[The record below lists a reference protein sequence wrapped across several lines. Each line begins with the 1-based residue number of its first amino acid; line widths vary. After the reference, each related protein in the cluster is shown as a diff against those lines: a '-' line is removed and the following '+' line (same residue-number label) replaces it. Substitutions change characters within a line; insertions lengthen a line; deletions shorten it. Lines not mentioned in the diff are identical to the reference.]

1 VKEIL
6 RKALS
11 WAVDVPP
18 ETTERAAAGG
28 NSDAAADFVRLS
40 SLQPGSSY
48 EPPAPAA
55 PATTVG
61 ALVEQSPVNVPT
73 EFATMHQGGEVD
85 FAAVYGAAAIPTNEA
100 AAVERVAGLVER
112 YGMMDRST
120 ARRAVMEALSF
131 ANVRLEDVLT
141 DGGLK
146 IQALVNYV
154 DSQEKLRQERESAAQ
169 QELTALEQRID
180 ALKTQVRTEREGQ
193 DGLRR
198 ACEAQAQRLEQV
210 IDFLTPD
217 AASAPETT
225 QGG

>member
-11 WAVDVPP
+11 WAVDVPADSR
-18 ETTERAAAGG
+18 EGSVSGAG
-28 NSDAAADFVRLS
+28 SDAAAELLRLS
-40 SLQPGSSY
+40 SNEIS
-48 EPPAPAA
+48 PPAAPP

-61 ALVEQSPVNVPT
+61 ELVEQSPVNVPT
-73 EFATMHQGGEVD
+73 EFPTVHHQGGEVD
-85 FAAVYGAAAIPTNEA
+85 FAAVYSAAAIPQNEA
-100 AAVERVAGLVER
+100 AAIERVAGLVER

-120 ARRAVMEALSF
+120 ARSAVLEALSF
-131 ANVRLEDVLT
+131 AGVRLVDVLT

-146 IQALVNYV
+146 LQALVNYV
-154 DSQEKLRQERESAAQ
+154 ESQEKLRQEHETAAQ
-169 QELTALEQRID
+169 QELAELEQRID

-193 DGLRR
+193 DALRR
-198 ACEAQAQRLEQV
+198 ACETQAHRLEQV

-217 AASAPETT
+217 AAAAPAAA

>member
-1 VKEIL
+1 M
-6 RKALS
+6 AQ
-11 WAVDVPP
+11 
-18 ETTERAAAGG
+18 
-28 NSDAAADFVRLS
+28 LS
-40 SLQPGSSY
+40 SEL
-48 EPPAPAA
+48 EA

-61 ALVEQSPVNVPT
+61 TLVEQSPVNVPT
-73 EFATMHQGGEVD
+73 EFPTVHQGGEVD
-85 FAAVYGAAAIPTNEA
+85 FAAVYASAAIPQNEA

-154 DSQEKLRQERESAAQ
+154 ESQEKLRQERETAAQ
-169 QELTALEQRID
+169 EELTALEQRID
-180 ALKTQVRTEREGQ
+180 ALKTQVRSEREGQ
-193 DGLRR
+193 DALRR
-198 ACEAQAQRLEQV
+198 ACEGQAQRLEQV

-217 AASAPETT
+217 VAAAPGTT

>member
-1 VKEIL
+1 MKEIL

-11 WAVDVPP
+11 WAVEVPA
-18 ETTERAAAGG
+18 ESTESGSADAT
-28 NSDAAADFVRLS
+28 SDAAAEFARLTS
-40 SLQPGSSY
+40 APPGGSY
-48 EPPAPAA
+48 EPAP

-61 ALVEQSPVNVPT
+61 TLVEQSPVNVPT
-73 EFATMHQGGEVD
+73 EFPTIHQGGEVD
-85 FAAVYGAAAIPTNEA
+85 FAAVYAAAAIPGNEA
-100 AAVERVAGLVER
+100 AAVERVASLVER

-146 IQALVNYV
+146 IQALANYV
-154 DSQEKLRQERESAAQ
+154 DSQEKLRGERELAAQ
-169 QELTALEQRID
+169 QELTELEQRID

-193 DGLRR
+193 DALRR
-198 ACEAQAQRLEQV
+198 ACETQAQRLEQV

-217 AASAPETT
+217 AAAAPETN